1 MISQQVRYCLQCGSP
16 LEVAERFGKPR
27 PVCPVCGWIYFTDP
41 KVAVAVLVE
50 QDAKVL
56 LVRRAVDPQRGYWSL
71 PAGFIDAGEDPMEAA
86 MRECLEETGLKVKIV
101 ALLDVVYGQEHPRG
115 ANFVIVYQG
124 EIVSGAQQP
133 GDDVDAVGFF
143 PRDQLPPLAFT
154 TTHRLLASE
163 KQSRKS

>member
-1 MISQQVRYCLQCGSP
+1 MIPQQVRYCLQCGSP

-27 PVCPVCGWIYFTDP
+27 PVCLACGWIYFADP

-50 QDAKVL
+50 QEGKVL

-86 MRECLEETGLKVKIV
+86 TRECLEETGLLVRIV

-115 ANFVIVYQG
+115 ANFVICYQG
-124 EIVSGAQQP
+124 DIISGAPQP

-143 PRDQLPPLAFT
+143 TRDQLPPLAFK
-154 TTHRLLASE
+154 TTHRMLAID